1 MTCETAD
8 FTEVNGRAAELEFD
22 DDSGLD
28 AEIALGAIADYDGI
42 AEAGM
47 NVSNVDWAEGD
58 VLVEG
63 DVEAAAEDE
72 VEGVVVRQPAEVDT
86 LALRRAAIEDIRVN
100 IVVSSAEHKLRKRQD
115 ALEVEAD
122 DRANRVSEQVAVNR

>member
-8 FTEVNGRAAELEFD
+8 FTEVNGRAARLEFD

-47 NVSNVDWAEGD
+47 NVSNVHGAEGD

-86 LALRRAAIEDIRVN
+86 LALHRAAIEDIRVN